1 MICATKPKIS
11 DGSDFLDYFLSPKS
25 EGDLLPLTDD
35 LIEKL
40 VIQEKIP
47 KDDLLRLAN
56 EGFLYSTLKNNFR
69 FTNSKLITVFILTM
83 GIIRA

>member
-1 MICATKPKIS
+1 MGKASRRKRINSSIKIS
-11 DGSDFLDYFLSPKS
+11 DGSEFLDYFLSPKS

-47 KDDLLRLAN
+47 KADLLQLASQ
-56 EGFLYSTLKNNFR
+56 GFLYSTVKNNF
-69 FTNSKLITVFILTM
+69 ILLVQ
-83 GIIRA
+83 A

>member
-1 MICATKPKIS
+1 MGKASRRKRINSSIKIS
-11 DGSDFLDYFLSPKS
+11 DGSEFLEYFLSPKS

-56 EGFLYSTLKNNFR
+56 EGFLYSTVNNNFVL
-69 FTNSKLITVFILTM
+69 LIQS
-83 GIIRA
+83 